1 MPDLIDH
8 NLRLT
13 AFNWLTEQVRLY
25 GPILPRQL
33 LQQGFEFHGTRI
45 PLVSPQGIF
54 KPKQLERIPL
64 TITTTPNSPY
74 EDTKSDDGYILYKYR
89 GIDRN
94 HPDNVGLREAM
105 HTETPL
111 IYFHGIAPG
120 QYEAVWPVY
129 IIGDD
134 PRNLEFKVAV
144 DAAEAVILPDLGKD
158 ERLPSYDPESALR
171 RKYATTQVRQRLHQH
186 RFRHIVLTAYREQC
200 AICRLR
206 HPPLIDAAH
215 ILPDRDPEGEPV
227 ITNGIA
233 LCKIHHAAF
242 DNNFL
247 GVTPDYQITVRED
260 IRKEEDGPMLRHGLQ
275 EVHGTKLILPRQRRD
290 WPDRGLLEQKYQ
302 RFRNVN

>member
-1 MPDLIDH
+1 M
-8 NLRLT
+8 RLH
-13 AFNWLTEQVRLY
+13 
-25 GPILPRQL
+25 GPILSRQL

-54 KPKQLERIPL
+54 RPRQLERIPL

-89 GIDRN
+89 GTNRN

-105 HTETPL
+105 KTEMPL

-120 QYEAVWPVY
+120 RYEAVWPVY

-134 PRNLEFKVAV
+134 PQNLEFTVAV
-144 DAAEAVILPDLGKD
+144 DTAESFAYDQIGAAGNQQIAEPALT
-158 ERLPSYDPESALR
+158 LR
-171 RKYATTQVRQRLHQH
+171 RRYATTEVRHRLHQH

-206 HPPLIDAAH
+206 HLPLIDAAH
-215 ILPDRDPEGEPV
+215 ILADSDPEGEP
-227 ITNGIA
+227 IINNGIA

-247 GVTPDYQITVRED
+247 GVTPDYQVTVRED

-275 EVHGTKLILPRQRRD
+275 EVHGSKLILPRQRRD
-290 WPDRGLLEQKYQ
+290 WPDRGLLERKYEK
-302 RFRNVN
+302 FREAG